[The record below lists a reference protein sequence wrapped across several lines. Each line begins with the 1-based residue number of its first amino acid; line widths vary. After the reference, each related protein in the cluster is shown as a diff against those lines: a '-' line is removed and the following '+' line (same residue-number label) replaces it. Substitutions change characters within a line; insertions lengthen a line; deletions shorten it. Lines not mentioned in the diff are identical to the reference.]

1 MIYAIVSPLKHE
13 QRWFGGSPQAPPPP
27 PPPPQQT
34 DAEIQAEKAKTA
46 KAARARKGRGAS
58 ILTGETSTQFLQ
70 PDEGGGR
77 KTLG

>member
-1 MIYAIVSPLKHE
+1 MTYAIVSPLKHE
-13 QRWFGGSPQAPPPP
+13 QRWFGGGGGGGADGPPPH
-27 PPPPQQT
+27 QQS